1 MNVIESAISGVRQD
15 GIRLSF
21 IFASQVGTDAEFR
34 GVVASRHRSCP
45 QESRVIG
52 YLKLMARE
60 FKPVR
65 FFVMMAVAAFI
76 VCGVTAF
83 YTHRAEHGRTAE
95 ERQAYWIGEK
105 AGEQAP
111 RDAKLPTPAAL
122 NMMAQKYFEQQGSG
136 NKQIG
141 IWRSNTVTRTGSRR
155 RIRGSEPTRQA
166 RCLCYAPE

>member
-1 MNVIESAISGVRQD
+1 MNVIESAISGVRQG

-21 IFASQVGTDAEFR
+21 IFASRVGTNAEFR
-34 GVVASRHRSCP
+34 GVVAAGRRSCP

-60 FKPVR
+60 FKTVR
-65 FFVMMAVAAFI
+65 FFVMIAVAAFI

-83 YTHRAEHGRTAE
+83 YTHRAEYGRTAE

-111 RDAKLPTPAAL
+111 RDSKLPTPAAL
-122 NMMAQKYFEQQGSG
+122 NMMAQKYFNRQGSG
-136 NKQIG
+136 NQSDWNLAFEHGYEDGFKK
-141 IWRSNTVTRTGSRR
+141 TH
-155 RIRGSEPTRQA
+155 P
-166 RCLCYAPE
+166 

>member
-21 IFASQVGTDAEFR
+21 VFRISGRELGWHVGGDAT
-34 GVVASRHRSCP
+34 RHRSCP

-52 YLKLMARE
+52 DVKLMARE

-83 YTHRAEHGRTAE
+83 YTHRAEHGGTPE

-111 RDAKLPTPAAL
+111 RDAKLPTPAGL
-122 NMMAQKYFEQQGSG
+122 NMMAQKYFEEHGSG
-136 NKQIG
+136 NKQDWDLAFEHG
-141 IWRSNTVTRTGSRR
+141 YEDGFKKTH
-155 RIRGSEPTRQA
+155 P
-166 RCLCYAPE
+166 